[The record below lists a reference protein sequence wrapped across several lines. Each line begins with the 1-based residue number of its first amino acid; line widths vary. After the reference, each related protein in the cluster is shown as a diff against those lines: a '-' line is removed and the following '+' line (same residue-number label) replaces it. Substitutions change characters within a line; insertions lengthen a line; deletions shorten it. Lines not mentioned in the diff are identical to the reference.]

1 MKTQFLKAKTNDWT
15 ITNAKGDVHILPMAI
30 VYTKKSIND
39 SEQAIVFALIFFAWQ
54 FRIGWI
60 KKSTRLK

>member
-1 MKTQFLKAKTNDWT
+1 MKTQFLKAKTKDWT
-15 ITNAKGDVHILPMAI
+15 ITNAKGDAYILPMAI
-30 VYTKKSIND
+30 VYTKNSIND

-60 KKSTRLK
+60 KKNKEI